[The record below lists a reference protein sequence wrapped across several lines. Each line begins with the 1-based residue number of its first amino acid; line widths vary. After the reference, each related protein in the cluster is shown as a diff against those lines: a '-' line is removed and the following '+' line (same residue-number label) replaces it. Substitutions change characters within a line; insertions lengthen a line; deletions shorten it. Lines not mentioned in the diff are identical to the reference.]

1 MDDVGALGLEAK
13 LHTGTAEE
21 MLDAARMVLA
31 QRILDPDR
39 RDTAA
44 LVRELRA
51 VEAQQRNLTPA
62 AASPLDELKLRR
74 ERGAG

>member
-1 MDDVGALGLEAK
+1 MDEVGALGLEAK
-13 LHTGTAEE
+13 LHTGTTEE
-21 MLDAARMVLA
+21 MLDAAREVLA
-31 QRILDPDR
+31 QRILDRDR

-51 VEAQQRNLTPA
+51 VEAQQRASAPPA
-62 AASPLDELKLRR
+62 VSPLDELKLRR

>member
-1 MDDVGALGLEAK
+1 MEEVGALGLEAA
-13 LHTGTAEE
+13 LHRGSAEE
-21 MLDAARMVLA
+21 MLDAARWVLA

-44 LVRELRA
+44 CVRELRA
-51 VEAQQRNLTPA
+51 VEAQQRNIAPA

>member
-1 MDDVGALGLEAK
+1 MDEVGALGLEAA
-13 LHTGTAEE
+13 LHRGSTEE
-21 MLDAARMVLA
+21 MLDTARMVLA
-31 QRILDPDR
+31 QRILDRDR

-51 VEAQQRNLTPA
+51 VEAQQRNLTAPA
-62 AASPLDELKLRR
+62 SSPLDELKLRR